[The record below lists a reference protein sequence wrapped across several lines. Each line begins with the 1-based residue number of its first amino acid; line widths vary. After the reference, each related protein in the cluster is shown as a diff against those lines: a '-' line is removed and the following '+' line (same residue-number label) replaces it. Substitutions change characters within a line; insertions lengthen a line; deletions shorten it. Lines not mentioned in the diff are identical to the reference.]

1 MKILRVLKN
10 IHHAAGYV
18 RKCAVC
24 ILVTTEAGKKC
35 EPDAK
40 FHPVLCLHGWADNC
54 GTFNTLIPKECRYV
68 ALDMAGQGRSSHRR
82 PGDFYS
88 LPAYVADVHRVAF
101 KNFSII
107 GHSMGEYTIKF
118 TALYPEMVNALVLL
132 YAYGF
137 LLTDLTEIPKV
148 MRQGMDEMLQFEQ
161 KREQINRVYTY
172 ETAVERLLAA
182 NSSLSER
189 SVHILL
195 ERGLVE
201 VEGEVAIE
209 FLTGLLNKI
218 LEIKCTLNI
227 FKIYFFRSDQGFS
240 RSFYESAQKT
250 FTSALLLCFQGINVM
265 LTVQGDHH
273 IHLNNPEVVAPFVSD
288 FLRTKLLLQLHEQ
301 KHKLP
306 A

>member
-1 MKILRVLKN
+1 M
-10 IHHAAGYV
+10 Y
-18 RKCAVC
+18 
-24 ILVTTEAGKKC
+24 TE
-35 EPDAK
+35 
-40 FHPVLCLHGWADNC
+40 
-54 GTFNTLIPKECRYV
+54 
-68 ALDMAGQGRSSHRR
+68 
-82 PGDFYS
+82 S
-88 LPAYVADVHRVAF
+88 LLF

-107 GHSMGEYTIKF
+107 GHSMGAHVVRMF

-218 LEIKCTLNI
+218 LESERMPEEWRRSVLVPI
-227 FKIYFFRSDQGFS
+227 FKNKGDVQSCGNCKAEIQAISC
-240 RSFYESAQKT
+240 
-250 FTSALLLCFQGINVM
+250 LLCVF
-265 LTVQGDHH
+265 
-273 IHLNNPEVVAPFVSD
+273 VVKAF
-288 FLRTKLLLQLHEQ
+288 
-301 KHKLP
+301 
-306 A
+306 